1 MNKRL
6 RIAGIIGA
14 VIVSI
19 VILSSPS
26 NPPPI
31 PEPTIT
37 SSGNESVQILAKN
50 LDKPW
55 AIELVDNRIFFTE
68 SSGKIR
74 VIDSEILLDEPLASL
89 RVADVY
95 DGGLLG
101 IVAHPDFSNNS
112 FLYVYY
118 TYEEDG
124 NLWNKIL
131 RIKENKN
138 KIQDAQTIFDK
149 IPGSIFGNGGVL
161 KFGPDKKLYV
171 GTAAVSDTSHDP
183 QNLDSLSGK
192 ILRLNDDG
200 SIPDDNPIDNSPVFS
215 YGHRNVRGMDW
226 DQHGNLYASELGP
239 SKNDEI
245 NLIQPGKNYGWPN
258 VQCSNT
264 DGLVSPII
272 CYDPSLEPGGLIF
285 YTGNKLDMQNNMILA
300 SLKAQNLFKIE
311 INDDGST
318 TQNSIM
324 GGLGRIRDV
333 IQGDDGYIYIITS
346 NTDGKGFP
354 SSDDDMLLRIIK

>member
-1 MNKRL
+1 MDKRL

-31 PEPTIT
+31 PEPNID
-37 SSGNESVQILAKN
+37 SSGNDAVEILAKN
-50 LDKPW
+50 LNKPW
-55 AIELVDNRIFFTE
+55 AIESVDDRIFFTE
-68 SSGKIR
+68 SKGKIR
-74 VIDSEILLDEPLASL
+74 VIDSGKLLDEPLASL

-101 IVAHPDFSNNS
+101 IVAHPNFSDNS

-131 RIKENKN
+131 RIKENEN
-138 KIQDAQTIFDK
+138 KLQDAETIFDK
-149 IPGSIFGNGGVL
+149 IPGSLFGNGGVL

-171 GTAAVSDTSHDP
+171 GTSTVSDSSHDS
-183 QNLDSLSGK
+183 QNLESLSGK

-200 SIPDDNPIDNSPVFS
+200 TIPDDNPLSDSPVYS
-215 YGHRNVRGMDW
+215 YGHRNIRGMAWAQD
-226 DQHGNLYASELGP
+226 GNLYASELGP
-239 SKNDEI
+239 TKNDEI
-245 NLIQPGKNYGWPN
+245 NLIQPGNNYGWPDA
-258 VQCSNT
+258 QCYESKES
-264 DGLVSPII
+264 VSPVA
-272 CYDPSLEPGGLIF
+272 CFDPSLEPGGLIF
-285 YTGNKLDMQNNMILA
+285 YTGDKLDLQNKMILA
-300 SLKAQNLFKIE
+300 SLKAQNLFKVE

-318 TQNSIM
+318 TQSSMM

-333 IQGDDGYIYIITS
+333 VESQDGYIYIITS

>member
-50 LDKPW
+50 LNKPW
-55 AIELVDNRIFFTE
+55 AIEVVDNRIFFTE
-68 SSGKIR
+68 SGGKIR
-74 VIDSEILLDEPLASL
+74 VIDSEKLLDEPVASL

-101 IVAHPDFSNNS
+101 IVAHPDFSDNS

-124 NLWNKIL
+124 TLWNKVL
-131 RIKENKN
+131 RIKENEN

-149 IPGSIFGNGGVL
+149 IPGSNFGNGGAL

-171 GTAAVSDTSHDP
+171 GTATVSDTSPDP

-200 SIPDDNPIDNSPVFS
+200 TIPNDNPIDGSSVFS

-226 DQHGNLYASELGP
+226 DQYGNLYASELGP
-239 SKNDEI
+239 SKNDEV

-258 VQCSNT
+258 AQCSESK
-264 DGLVSPII
+264 VSVSSIA
-272 CYDPSLEPGGLIF
+272 CFDPSLEPGGLIF
-285 YTGNKLDMQNNMILA
+285 YTGDKLDMQNSMILA

-311 INDDGST
+311 INDDGSI

-324 GGLGRIRDV
+324 GGLGRIRDAV
-333 IQGDDGYIYIITS
+333 EGSDGYIYIITS

>member
-14 VIVSI
+14 IIISI
-19 VILSSPS
+19 IILSSPS

-31 PEPTIT
+31 PEPKIDST
-37 SSGNESVQILAKN
+37 GNESVKIIAKN
-50 LDKPW
+50 LNKPW
-55 AIELVDNRIFFTE
+55 AIESVDNRIFFTE
-68 SSGKIR
+68 SGGKIR
-74 VIDSEILLDEPLASL
+74 VIDSEKLLEEPLASL
-89 RVADVY
+89 RVANVY

-101 IVAHPDFSNNS
+101 IAAHPNFSDNS

-131 RIKENKN
+131 RIKEAEN
-138 KIQDAQTIFDK
+138 KIQDAKTIFDK

-161 KFGPDKKLYV
+161 KFGPDNKLYV
-171 GTAAVSDTSHDP
+171 GTATVSDASNDP
-183 QNLDSLSGK
+183 QNINSLSGK

-200 SIPDDNPIDNSPVFS
+200 SIPDDNPIDDSPVFS
-215 YGHRNVRGMDW
+215 YGHRNVRGMGW
-226 DQHGNLYASELGP
+226 DQYGNLFASELGP
-239 SKNDEI
+239 TKNDEL
-245 NLIQPGKNYGWPN
+245 NLIQPGKNYGWPDI
-258 VQCSNT
+258 QCSNSE
-264 DGLVSPII
+264 GSVSPIA
-272 CYDPSLEPGGLIF
+272 CFDPSLEPGGLVF
-285 YTGNKLDMQNNMILA
+285 YTGDKLDFQNKMILA
-300 SLKAQNLFKIE
+300 SLKAQNLFKVE

-318 TQNSIM
+318 SQNSIM

-333 IQGDDGYIYIITS
+333 IESQDGYIYIITS